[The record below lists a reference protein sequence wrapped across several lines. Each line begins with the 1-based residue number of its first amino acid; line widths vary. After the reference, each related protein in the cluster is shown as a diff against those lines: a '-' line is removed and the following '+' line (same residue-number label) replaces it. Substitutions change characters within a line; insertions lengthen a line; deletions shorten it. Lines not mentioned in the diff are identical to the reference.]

1 MSKIQY
7 TTIESS
13 NIVGYYYDESEKKL
27 YIKFKNERE
36 YYYSNVSKEEFDAL
50 FEKGSSFG
58 KKLYATIVNKK
69 NFEEI
74 W

>member
-13 NIVGYYYDESEKKL
+13 NIVGYYYNESEKKL

-36 YYYSNVSKEEFDAL
+36 YYYSNVSKEEFDEL
-50 FEKGSSFG
+50 FEEGSSFG

>member
-13 NIVGYYYDESEKKL
+13 NIVGYYYDKSEKKL

-50 FEKGSSFG
+50 FEEGSSFG